1 MAQDVNLGGALRRR
15 HRSLAR
21 RRALGGIRR
30 RRFGRVFAASRVE
43 GSLGRR
49 LFGRIGGREIRLHR
63 LRRGFRRSR
72 LGFEGA
78 HEGRAFG
85 LGRLGRRH
93 SQFAFV
99 RVGGG
104 LRGRR
109 GGGNI
114 GRREREIRFERLRG
128 AFASQGIGRGIVR
141 GRRGFAFERRGRRG
155 GDLLAQH
162 AKAAIAQKFAV
173 TAEERRGGQRDQS
186 EPAALRNWPFNHEL
200 GERSPFAKGAQ
211 QPIGAVQSSAAEQ
224 GVDGFA
230 AAGRAVPDRGGERGI
245 GRAKAALVVEAP
257 QEARIRRRG
266 PIQALRHEIFRLG
279 SFAVVGGRGRLVAR
293 VRLRAR
299 GAKRRNRRQKPACAI
314 RSAEADAAQ
323 IDPGW
328 PPVDDKAYLLK
339 TRLADRKRRRQ
350 AAQAPRRRSLAPRQ
364 ASFESFVVL
373 GLKQR
378 EHGRARVHDRSGRKQ
393 DRQPRIVGEPLAR
406 RPIRVE
412 GRGGLFARQRREI
425 GGGRW
430 RRVSQ
435 SRRS

>member
-15 HRSLAR
+15 RRSLAR

-30 RRFGRVFAASRVE
+30 RRFGRVFTPRRVE

-49 LFGRIGGREIRLHR
+49 RFRRIGGREIRRHR

-72 LGFEGA
+72 LGFENA

-85 LGRLGRRH
+85 LGRLGRRQ
-93 SQFAFV
+93 SGFALV
-99 RVGGG
+99 RLERSLRVG
-104 LRGRR
+104 RV
-109 GGGNI
+109 GGNI
-114 GRREREIRFERLRG
+114 GRREREIRFDRLRS
-128 AFASQGIGRGIVR
+128 AFASPGLGCGIVR

-186 EPAALRNWPFNHEL
+186 EPAAFRKRPFKREP
-200 GERSPFAKGAQ
+200 GERLAFAKGAQ

-266 PIQALRHEIFRLG
+266 PIQALRHEIFRLR

-293 VRLRAR
+293 MRLRAR
-299 GAKRRNRRQKPACAI
+299 GAKSRNRRQKPACAL

-323 IDPGW
+323 IDASR
-328 PPVDDKAYLLK
+328 PPVDDKAYLLE

-364 ASFESFVVL
+364 PSFESLAVL
-373 GLKQR
+373 GPKQR
-378 EHGRARVHDRSGRKQ
+378 EHGRARAHDRPGRKQ